1 MSQMAAEL
9 EERGR
14 DYIVLERNAG
24 AGSFFRTFPR
34 HRRLISA
41 NKVCVCGGGVGTS
54 LLMDNRAAHRS
65 ANPPPSSS
73 HHKRYTG
80 DHNYEFNLRHD
91 WNSLLSNDST
101 LLMREFSKDYFPH
114 ADALADYF
122 QHFADRLSWFGERL
136 LRLSRRNHS

>member
-1 MSQMAAEL
+1 M
-9 EERGR
+9 G
-14 DYIVLERNAG
+14 
-24 AGSFFRTFPR
+24 GSGD
-34 HRRLISA
+34 
-41 NKVCVCGGGVGTS
+41 KS
-54 LLMDNRAAHRS
+54 LDGQPSCPSLRQ
-65 ANPPPSSS
+65 PPPSSS